1 MPHKKTSS
9 EQPAKTVKCRNQ
21 TGGRNHRIII
31 TGLNYNCYRFTR
43 RDWIRYGTEG
53 IVVLSLI
60 GYLFY
65 RSVLAVILLSPM
77 LYFFYMEKRKDLAK
91 KQQQMLN
98 LEFREGIQALSAALS
113 AGFSVENSFR
123 EAYRD
128 LEVLYGRDRLIVRE
142 FGFMIHQLE
151 MNETVEKILEDFA
164 ARSGLDDVKSFA
176 AVFSTAKRSGGDLVE
191 IIKNTVN
198 RMSDKIEVKREITTM
213 LSEKQLEQRIMNWI
227 PFLIIL
233 YVGISSPGFLDIL
246 YHNPLGTIIMSVC
259 LFIYGISFYMGK
271 KIVDIEV

>member
-1 MPHKKTSS
+1 MD
-9 EQPAKTVKCRNQ
+9 
-21 TGGRNHRIII
+21 
-31 TGLNYNCYRFTR
+31 YNCYRFTR
-43 RDWIRYGTEG
+43 KEWLRYGAEG
-53 IVVLSLI
+53 IGVLSLI
-60 GYLFY
+60 SYLFY
-65 RSVLAVILLSPM
+65 RSILAAVLLSPL
-77 LYFFYMEKRKDLAK
+77 LYFFYQEKRKDLAK
-91 KQQQMLN
+91 KQQQALN

-113 AGFSVENSFR
+113 AGFSVENAFR

-128 LEVLYGRDRLIVRE
+128 LEILYGGDRLIVRE
-142 FGFMIHQLE
+142 FRFMIHQLD

-176 AVFSTAKRSGGDLVE
+176 EVFSTAKRSGGDLVE
-191 IIKNTVN
+191 IIKSTVD

-246 YHNPLGTIIMSVC
+246 YHNPLGTVIMSVC
-259 LFIYGISFYMGK
+259 LLIYGVSFYMGK